1 MKFCV
6 ERAAFL
12 DAVSKLQKVVGAKTS
27 MPVLEGI
34 LISAEAGLLTMAAYN
49 LEMGMK
55 KEMYAKCEE
64 EGDIVINARLLS
76 DILRRLGGVQ
86 VEIEADDRLMC
97 HLALLGNILDA
108 IALAKQRHG
117 LKGGR

>member
-34 LISAEAGLLTMAAYN
+34 LISAEAGLLQWRH
-49 LEMGMK
+49 
-55 KEMYAKCEE
+55 
-64 EGDIVINARLLS
+64 I
-76 DILRRLGGVQ
+76 ILKWV
-86 VEIEADDRLMC
+86 
-97 HLALLGNILDA
+97 
-108 IALAKQRHG
+108 
-117 LKGGR
+117 